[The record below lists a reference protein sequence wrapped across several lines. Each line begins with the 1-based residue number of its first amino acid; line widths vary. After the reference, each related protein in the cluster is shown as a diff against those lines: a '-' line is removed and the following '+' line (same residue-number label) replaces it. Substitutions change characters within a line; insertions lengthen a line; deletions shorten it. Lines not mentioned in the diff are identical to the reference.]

1 MPHVVPISTIVDP
14 RVAAYADVRDRDLRG
29 REDAFIVESE
39 NVVRVLLERGRYR
52 VRSLL
57 LEERRLSKMADALT
71 GLGEDVPVYVMPQ
84 GAMDALVGFP
94 IHRGILAVADRGPPI
109 AATTLTKT
117 EGPRLLVGLLG
128 LSNHDNVGG
137 IFRSAAAFGVDG
149 VLIDPVTCDPLYRKA
164 VRVSV
169 GGALVLPFARCAS
182 EHAVLDE
189 LFAAGYEVIALTPR
203 ADVEVSD
210 LLRLRLRSRAR
221 TDPPARRA
229 LLVGAEGPGLSES
242 VLARTH
248 RVRIAMDGDMDSLN
262 VSVACAIALHA
273 IRGHGHD
280 LPPKGR

>member
-1 MPHVVPISTIVDP
+1 MARVVPISTIDDP

-57 LEERRLSKMADALT
+57 LEERRLNKLGDAIAS
-71 GLGEDVPVYVMPQ
+71 LGDDVPVYVMPQ

-94 IHRGILAVADRGPPI
+94 IHRGILAVADRGRPPLP
-109 AATTLTKT
+109 AELTRP
-117 EGPRLLVGLLG
+117 EGSRLLLGLLG

-182 EHAVLDE
+182 EAALLDE

-203 ADVEVSD
+203 GDTEVSD
-210 LLRLRLRSRAR
+210 L
-221 TDPPARRA
+221 PASSTTTSRRA

-242 VLARTH
+242 VLSRTR
-248 RVRIAMDGDMDSLN
+248 RVRIAMGGEMDSLN
-262 VSVACAIALHA
+262 VSVACAIALHSIA
-273 IRGHGHD
+273 GRGRPVG
-280 LPPKGR
+280 